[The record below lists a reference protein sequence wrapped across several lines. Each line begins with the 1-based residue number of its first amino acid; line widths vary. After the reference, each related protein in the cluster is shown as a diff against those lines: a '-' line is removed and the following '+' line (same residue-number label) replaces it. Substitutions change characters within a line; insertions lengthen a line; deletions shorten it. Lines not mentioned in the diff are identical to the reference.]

1 MSSTQN
7 YDTVGM
13 ERPVQMDRLREYDR
27 ALIHRRISWQAL
39 FAGLVI
45 AVAVQLLLSTLGA
58 GVGLGMVHSHASNT
72 PNVTNF
78 SIGAGIWWL
87 VSNLIALAVG
97 GYVAA
102 RLAGVTTRA
111 DGMLHGLVTWG
122 LTTLFTVYLLT
133 TAAGNLLGGAS
144 TIMGGTMGSATS
156 SVKSVVAPAVKGVA
170 SSSTNTALNP
180 QSYLQM
186 TPTAP
191 AAMTP
196 QAAKAEIAAQLPIY
210 EAGGAS
216 APAAKQKIITIMAAQ
231 MNVSQAA
238 ATTRFDQLQA
248 QVTNA
253 KNQTIQSA
261 QKIGAASAQT
271 TSTAAYLAFG
281 MLLLG
286 AIFGALGGSM
296 ATPRSTLVAERVSRG

>member
-1 MSSTQN
+1 MSNTQN
-7 YDTVGM
+7 FDM
-13 ERPVQMDRLREYDR
+13 APAERPMQVDRLREYDR

-45 AVAVQLLLSTLGA
+45 AIAVQLLLSTLGA
-58 GVGLGMVHSHASNT
+58 GVGLGLVHSHASNT

-87 VSNLIALAVG
+87 VSNLIALLIG

-102 RLAGVTTRA
+102 RLAGVTTRG

-122 LTTLFTVYLLT
+122 LVTLFTVYLLT
-133 TAAGNLLGGAS
+133 TATGNLLGGAS
-144 TIMGGTMGSATS
+144 SILGNTMGSATS
-156 SVKSVVAPAVKGVA
+156 SLKTVVTPAVKGATSA
-170 SSSTNTALNP
+170 SAGTPLNP

-186 TPTAP
+186 TSPTP
-191 AAMTP
+191 ATMSP
-196 QAAKAEIAAQLPIY
+196 QAAKAEIAAELPVY
-210 EAGGAS
+210 EAGGS
-216 APAAKQKIITIMAAQ
+216 GAPAAKQKIITIMAAQ

-248 QVTNA
+248 KTTNT
-253 KNQTIQSA
+253 KNQTIHTAQKLGAQSA
-261 QKIGAASAQT
+261 QA

-296 ATPRSTLVAERVSRG
+296 ATPRSTLVAERVSRS

>member
-7 YDTVGM
+7 YDTVAM

-58 GVGLGMVHSHASNT
+58 GVGLGLVHSHASNT

-87 VSNLIALAVG
+87 VSNLIALAIG

-102 RLAGVTTRA
+102 RLAGVTTRT

-144 TIMGGTMGSATS
+144 TIMGGTIGSATS
-156 SVKSVVAPAVKGVA
+156 SVKSAVAPAVKGVA
-170 SSSTNTALNP
+170 SSSTNTPLNP

-186 TPTAP
+186 TGSNP
-191 AAMTP
+191 ATMTP
-196 QAAKAEIAAQLPIY
+196 QAAKAEIASELPIY
-210 EAGGAS
+210 EAGGAG
-216 APAAKQKIITIMAAQ
+216 APAAKRKIITIMAAQ
-231 MNVSQAA
+231 MNVSQAT
-238 ATTRFDQLQA
+238 ATARFNQLQA
-248 QVTNA
+248 KAANA
-253 KNQTIQSA
+253 KTQTIRTAQKLGAQSA
-261 QKIGAASAQT
+261 QA

-296 ATPRSTLVAERVSRG
+296 ATPRSTLVAERVTRV

>member
-1 MSSTQN
+1 MSNTT
-7 YDTVGM
+7 YGETPV
-13 ERPVQMDRLREYDR
+13 ERPVQLDRVREYDR

-45 AVAVQLLLSTLGA
+45 AIAVQLLLSTLGA

-87 VSNLIALAVG
+87 ISNLIALLVG

-144 TIMGGTMGSATS
+144 SILGGTMGSATS
-156 SVKSVVAPAVKGVA
+156 SVKSMVAPAVTGAA
-170 SSSTNTALNP
+170 SASTNTPLNP

-196 QAAKAEIAAQLPIY
+196 QAAKAEIAAELPVY
-210 EAGGAS
+210 EAGGS
-216 APAAKQKIITIMAAQ
+216 GAPAAKQKIITIMAAQ
-231 MNVSQAA
+231 MNVSQSA
-238 ATTRFDQLQA
+238 ATTRFNQLQSN
-248 QVTNA
+248 VTNE

-296 ATPRSTLVAERVSRG
+296 AMPRTTLIAERTTRS